1 VACDRRAAL
10 VTGGA
15 QGIGKAVV
23 QRLMG
28 DGFAVGLL
36 DIDPEAIAEAQE
48 ELGALGELRP
58 LQADV
63 ADEGQ
68 VAAAVAEALQAFGR
82 LDALVNNAGI
92 AKAHGPDLAELSR
105 EAWDRVLA
113 VNLTG
118 PFLCAKHCA
127 APLRASRGAVVNIG
141 STRAVMSEAH
151 TEAYSAS
158 KGGVVALTHALAAT
172 LAPEVRV
179 NCVSPGWIEVGPW
192 KKRSVRRKPR
202 LSEEDHAQHL
212 AGRVGRPEDVAAM
225 VAFLLSPEAAF
236 VTGAHLVVD
245 GGMTRKMLY
254 V

>member
-1 VACDRRAAL
+1 VVHERRAAL

-23 QRLMG
+23 QRLLG
-28 DGFAVGLL
+28 DGFAVCV
-36 DIDPEAIAEAQE
+36 IDVDSEAGEETKE
-48 ELGALGELRP
+48 ELQRRESLHFV
-58 LQADV
+58 QVDV
-63 ADEGQ
+63 ADEDQ
-68 VAAAVAEALQAFGR
+68 VRLGVGEAFRAFGR

-92 AKAHGPDLAELSR
+92 AQSHGPPLGELTR

-127 APLRASRGAVVNIG
+127 PYLRESRGVVVNVA
-141 STRAVMSEAH
+141 STRALMSEAH

-158 KGGVVALTHALAAT
+158 KGGVVALTHALSAT
-172 LAPEVRV
+172 LGPEVRV

-192 KKRSVRRKPR
+192 QKRSARREPR
-202 LSEEDHAQHL
+202 LSDVDHAQHL
-212 AGRVGRPEDVAAM
+212 SGRVGRPEDVAA
-225 VAFLLSPEAAF
+225 VVSFLLSPEAAF
-236 VTGAHLVVD
+236 VTGANFVVD
-245 GGMTRKMLY
+245 GGMTRKMIY